1 MPSSI
6 IRIAIIIVIAIIAI
20 IIIIIRIIIIIIII
34 IMFFIIN
41 SLQKLLIWSKHASHC
56 HPVLCVLVISI

>member
-6 IRIAIIIVIAIIAI
+6 IRIAIIIAIAIIVIIA

-34 IMFFIIN
+34 MLASLAPPLTWIFI
-41 SLQKLLIWSKHASHC
+41 LAPRLE
-56 HPVLCVLVISI
+56 LVIAYQVSDD